1 MFPNFLSDTSRVK
14 LLLDTEDFRTD
25 EADKKKKT
33 FLLSAYEIHHPA
45 WFLDEKVVPRLV
57 STLLEDSS

>member
-1 MFPNFLSDTSRVK
+1 MKRPNFLSDTFRVK

-25 EADKKKKT
+25 EADKKKT

-57 STLLEDSS
+57 SALLEDSS